1 MRLCVSVF
9 QKLRCKGFGFS
20 AASGRDVP
28 FLSFMFG
35 LPQHPVVHAVHSG
48 VNLMAAD
55 ARKVDLRGAYRSVS
69 HALADKFNRLAVLQH
84 QCRPC
89 VAQYVGGER
98 HGESRLSA
106 NLVHGTVDP
115 PQGGFLREFLP
126 ATPFSC
132 LV

>member
-35 LPQHPVVHAVHSG
+35 LSQHPVVHAAYGSIH
-48 VNLMAAD
+48 LPAAD
-55 ARKVDLRGAYRSVS
+55 AREVNLRGAYRSVS

-106 NLVHGTVDP
+106 NLARGTVDP
-115 PQGGFLREFLP
+115 PQGRLLR
-126 ATPFSC
+126 
-132 LV
+132 